1 MSSEGP
7 AHQSAMTASR
17 RSPVQV
23 AAAAVGGVFL
33 ALGILGFVPGV
44 TTHYD
49 QLTVAGHDSGA
60 ALLGV
65 FNVSVLHNA
74 VHLVFGVAGLILART
89 DTAARWFLTGGAVVY
104 LLLFMY
110 GVLIDHGSAMNFLP
124 VNTADNWLHLGL
136 GVGMLALGNMLGG
149 HTLGN
154 GPASTPR
161 PAL

>member
-7 AHQSAMTASR
+7 ADQSAMTASR
-17 RSPVQV
+17 RRAPVQV

-33 ALGILGFVPGV
+33 VIGILGVVPGV
-44 TTHYD
+44 TTRYD

-60 ALLGV
+60 APLGV
-65 FNVSVLHNA
+65 FNVSVLHNV
-74 VHLVFGVAGLILART
+74 VHLLFGVAGLILART
-89 DTAARWFLTGGAVVY
+89 YAAARWFLIAGAVIY
-104 LLLFMY
+104 PLLFMY

-149 HTLGN
+149 PTLGK
-154 GPASTPR
+154 GPASTP
-161 PAL
+161 AL

>member
-1 MSSEGP
+1 M
-7 AHQSAMTASR
+7 
-17 RSPVQV
+17 
-23 AAAAVGGVFL
+23 FL
-33 ALGILGFVPGV
+33 VIGILGFVPGV

-65 FNVSVLHNA
+65 VFNISVLHNA
-74 VHLVFGVAGLILART
+74 VHLVFDVAGLILART
-89 DTAARWFLTGGAVVY
+89 YTAARWFLIGGAVVY

-110 GVLIDHGSAMNFLP
+110 GVLIDHGSAMNFIP
-124 VNTADNWLHLGL
+124 VNPAENWLHLGL